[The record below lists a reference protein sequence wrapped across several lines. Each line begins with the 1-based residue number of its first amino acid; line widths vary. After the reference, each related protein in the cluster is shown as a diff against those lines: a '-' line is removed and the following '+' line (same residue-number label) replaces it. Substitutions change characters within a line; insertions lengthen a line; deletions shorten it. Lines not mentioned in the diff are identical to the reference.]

1 MNIAIHGRTFRT
13 EARIYVEEMFQD
25 LEKRGIDVQ
34 VSSTFNDFLKQV
46 GINPKVDF
54 VYTNKDDLKQADFL
68 FSLGGDG
75 TLLESVTHVADK
87 DIPILGIN
95 TGRLGFLATT
105 SPEEIGAAISSICKG
120 YYRIDSRS
128 LVSLESDTDIFVT
141 SIWAKYFSIA

>member
-13 EARIYVEEMFQD
+13 EAKPYVQEMFKD

-34 VSSTFNDFLKQV
+34 ISSIFNKFLKDV
-46 GINPKVDF
+46 GVEPLSNS
-54 VYTNKDDLKQADFL
+54 VYTSKDDLKEADFL

-75 TLLESVTHVADK
+75 TLLESVTHVAEK
-87 DIPILGIN
+87 EIPILGIN

-105 SPEEIGAAISSICKG
+105 SPEEISAAISNICKG

-128 LVSLESDTDIFVT
+128 FD
-141 SIWAKYFSIA
+141 